1 MYSFNEVFRS
11 LADWFGVPSNIVV
24 VDYPEGCESKEF
36 NILRERLPSAYF
48 IKCGKCIKDGGV
60 FSSPKMLLDT
70 IEEARKHALKD
81 AFMIFTYTD
90 TRNAPKAM
98 LQLVSDTLFTAKVS
112 GFKPVLINFYPQQF
126 MNQTSYYYDDIVILT
141 HKNKFS
147 GMNEIVDKINLE
159 LLSGEAHEQ
168 DILALNAKLGNGP
181 LIPAEPL
188 LFSKPKTAIADTM
201 MYGLLFYGLYK
212 MFGQCRRRHKLKVG

>member
-90 TRNAPKAM
+90 TDSLHISGDNARK
-98 LQLVSDTLFTAKVS
+98 LTEKGYIVTKENSKLGYLCSD
-112 GFKPVLINFYPQQF
+112 I
-126 MNQTSYYYDDIVILT
+126 DDEGIIV
-141 HKNKFS
+141 K
-147 GMNEIVDKINLE
+147 EINLGPKCYFYE
-159 LLSGEAHEQ
+159 YLTNDNVFHEKGFDALSLLGIYDE
-168 DILALNAKLGNGP
+168 
-181 LIPAEPL
+181 
-188 LFSKPKTAIADTM
+188 
-201 MYGLLFYGLYK
+201 
-212 MFGQCRRRHKLKVG
+212 RHLEWTRNNS